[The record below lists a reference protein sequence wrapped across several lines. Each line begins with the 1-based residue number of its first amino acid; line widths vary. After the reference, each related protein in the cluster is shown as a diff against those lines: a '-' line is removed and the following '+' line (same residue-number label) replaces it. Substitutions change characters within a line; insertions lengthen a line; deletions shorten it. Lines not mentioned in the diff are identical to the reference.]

1 VPCGG
6 FAQKLF
12 AADGEQPG
20 SGLPHWLF
28 AALGLQFGGAHWL
41 FAALGLHTIGG
52 LGGGVVGVVHDVS
65 FLFLG
70 VHVGTGEGLGV
81 PGPGVRHRVC
91 AGFPFEMPL
100 LPSHS

>member
-1 VPCGG
+1 VPGGG

-28 AALGLQFGGAHWL
+28 AALGLQLGGAHWL
-41 FAALGLHTIGG
+41 FAVLGWHTIGG
-52 LGGGVVGVVHDVS
+52 GLVGGGVVHDVS

-70 VHVGTGEGLGV
+70 VHVGTGDGLGV
-81 PGPGVRHRVC
+81 PGPGVLHRVC
-91 AGFPFEMPL
+91 AGFPFEIPL